1 MKVESLDADA
11 MKREAAAWIEQR
23 ECGVWTATHQARF
36 NEWLNVSLD
45 HRVEYL
51 RVQAAW
57 ERSERLAILRR
68 SDTRKSA
75 KKPLFNGRVFPI
87 LLRVGA
93 ACIALAVVGGAIF
106 YYMQPNYVTY
116 ATTVGGRET
125 LTLDDGT
132 QIELNTDTSVRVALD
147 AKTRNVV
154 LDKGEAFFQV
164 THNAERPFTVLVD
177 GNRIVDLG
185 TKFTIRRDNDRLE
198 VAVMEGSARLEKSGV
213 GKVTPATLRSGDV
226 AIATANAIHVSKAT
240 AAVLS
245 RETSWRRGV
254 LVFRDATLAHAAAEL
269 NRYNREK
276 LVIVDPAA
284 AKLTFGATVPAGGT
298 TAFIEVAQEV
308 LGLRVIRRGNEILVS
323 R

>member
-1 MKVESLDADA
+1 MKIETPNADA

-23 ECGVWTATHQARF
+23 ECGAWTADDRSRF
-36 NEWLNVSLD
+36 DEWLNASLD
-45 HRVEYL
+45 RRVEYL

-57 ERSERLAILRR
+57 NRSERLIILRGSETQR
-68 SDTRKSA
+68 LP
-75 KKPLFNGRVFPI
+75 KKAPFSERVLPI
-87 LLRVGA
+87 LLRFAA
-93 ACIALAVVGGAIF
+93 ACVAIAAVGGAALYVI
-106 YYMQPNYVTY
+106 QPNYVTY

-147 AKTRNVV
+147 AGMRKVV

-164 THNAERPFTVLVD
+164 THNAERPFTVVA
-177 GNRIVDLG
+177 GANRVVDLG

-198 VAVMEGSARLEKSGV
+198 VAVMEGSARLEKSNIV
-213 GKVTPATLRSGDV
+213 NVAPATLRSGDV
-226 AIATANAIHVSKAT
+226 AIATANAIDVKKTSV
-240 AAVLS
+240 AVLN

-254 LVFRDATLAHAAAEL
+254 LVFRDATLADAAIEL

-298 TAFIEVAQEV
+298 AAFIEVAQEV
-308 LGLRVIRRGNEILVS
+308 LGLRVTRRGNEILVS